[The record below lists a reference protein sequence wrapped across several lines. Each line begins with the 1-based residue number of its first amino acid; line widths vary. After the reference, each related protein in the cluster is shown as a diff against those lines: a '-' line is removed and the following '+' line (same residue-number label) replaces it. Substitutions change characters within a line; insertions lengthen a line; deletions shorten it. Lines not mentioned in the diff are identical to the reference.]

1 MMMMLDPADLGPAII
16 IEIIV
21 LTKRMPS
28 VVSMGSVRLL
38 AMEESMLA
46 VFAGALE
53 GDPVLVEATSRL
65 TVMGTSS
72 VPVGPRLTVMG
83 TSMVPV
89 GLGMEDTALRDR
101 RAAEAGLATLVAL
114 MVLALAFPFPS
125 VVVGIGSPTL
135 LFLVAA

>member
-1 MMMMLDPADLGPAII
+1 M
-16 IEIIV
+16 
-21 LTKRMPS
+21 
-28 VVSMGSVRLL
+28 
-38 AMEESMLA
+38 AMEESMSA
-46 VFAGALE
+46 AFAGALE
-53 GDPVLVEATSRL
+53 GDPVLVEAASRL
-65 TVMGTSS
+65 TVMGTSL

-83 TSMVPV
+83 TSLVPV

-135 LFLVAA
+135 LFLVAAR